1 VSAQILDFCRHIA
14 GSSGIT
20 AACLCGG
27 YALGVLETNATMEV
41 LLVIRGFPPRL
52 MNYVKVVD
60 GRNLVVFAV
69 DKWVFERDVD
79 RGFLGEALAGV
90 LIFPY
95 IALLNEYYLHAQEVK
110 LKKRLVLELLENIV
124 LSFSELSYEIHIEP
138 KYFMYEAMLNRVRV
152 FPPLAYSLS
161 NFMHGSEYEKKA
173 EFVLCGYLE
182 ALKQLEAEG
191 TIKVAEGYVRI
202 PKKFVE
208 QNRNPRVRFINISK
222 SAPRTLFTSLLAIF
236 PQILSFLSQNMEAF
250 LKFQN
255 SEGKKETDGVRYLA
269 DSRKYLYVPTARG
282 LVSLSEK
289 VDIEAFAQ
297 RVLSAG
303 SNSKIEVE
311 EIGGVLNDVY
321 LIKTFSNGTEKKAL
335 VKRFKDW
342 SSFKWFPLTLWSI
355 GTRTFAVLGQSRL
368 EKECTINKLLL
379 SEGFNVPKVLFVSHN
394 ERLLIMEYIEGENL
408 DKTIKR
414 IAKLKSQDKV
424 EKELTVLMRVGE
436 LFAKVHAVNVS
447 LGDTKPE
454 NVIVDK
460 NGEIYFLDFEQASR
474 NGDKVWDT
482 AEFLYYS
489 GHYLPPLYGNRQA
502 ELIAKAFLRG
512 YLKAGGDI
520 NVIKK
525 AANAKYT
532 RVFSVFTFPSVMFA
546 ISNVCRNAE
555 TFR

>member
-1 VSAQILDFCRHIA
+1 
-14 GSSGIT
+14 
-20 AACLCGG
+20 
-27 YALGVLETNATMEV
+27 MEV

-161 NFMHGSEYEKKA
+161 NFMHGSGHGKKA

-424 EKELTVLMRVGE
+424 EKELNVLTRVGE

-546 ISNVCRNAE
+546 ISNACRNAE